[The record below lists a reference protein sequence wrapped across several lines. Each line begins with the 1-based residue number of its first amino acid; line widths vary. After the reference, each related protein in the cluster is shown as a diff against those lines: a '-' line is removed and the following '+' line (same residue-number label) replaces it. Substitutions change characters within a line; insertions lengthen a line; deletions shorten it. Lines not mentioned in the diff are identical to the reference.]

1 MPTVAVVVMPAVP
14 VVVMMVV
21 VAMVPVVP
29 VVPVVMMMMVV
40 VPASRHPY
48 RPAMGRAAAPVM
60 MTTPDP
66 RNVVDHRRID
76 DSRLHR

>member
-21 VAMVPVVP
+21 VAMVPVV
-29 VVPVVMMMMVV
+29 MMVVV

-48 RPAMGRAAAPVM
+48 RPAMGGTAAPVM

>member
-29 VVPVVMMMMVV
+29 VVMMMVVV

-48 RPAMGRAAAPVM
+48 RPAMGGTAAPVM